1 MRFSTLIV
9 VIIFLGLISISVHDA
24 MFWLKNL
31 DAKVRETHSCYAAK
45 SFIAQSFKNTCE
57 GKGFES
63 LEQWQLCC
71 RAMFGLEYIAWC
83 PAENFMIDK
92 AAENGKPCLMYGKW
106 EGSGMLEEC
115 SGEVF
120 YRSGN

>member
-9 VIIFLGLISISVHDA
+9 VTIFLGLISVSVHDA
-24 MFWLKNL
+24 MTCIKTLGSRVENTR
-31 DAKVRETHSCYAAK
+31 DCYAAK
-45 SFIAQSFKNTCE
+45 SFIAESFKNTCE

-71 RAMFGLEYIAWC
+71 RAMFKLEYIAWC
-83 PAENFMIDK
+83 PAENFMIDE
-92 AAENGKPCLMYGKW
+92 AAERGAPKLMYGKW
-106 EGSGMLEEC
+106 IAGAPFEAS

-120 YRSGN
+120 YRSQN

>member
-9 VIIFLGLISISVHDA
+9 MIVFLAVLNISVRDA
-24 MFWLKNL
+24 MFSIKTL
-31 DAKVRETHSCYAAK
+31 DSKVRKAHNCYAAK

-57 GKGFES
+57 GKGFDS

-71 RAMFGLEYIAWC
+71 RAMFKLDYIAWS

-92 AAENGKPCLMYGKW
+92 AAQNGESGLMYGRW
-106 EGSGMLEEC
+106 EGSGMLEDC
-115 SGEVF
+115 SGQIF
-120 YRSGN
+120 YRSSN